1 MNIKAGKTKCMVFGT
16 SQKIKNKEFNIAYHH
31 QSISEAS
38 TYKYLGLTLDQ
49 TLKGYLCS
57 KTIFCNKVALDVQ
70 LMNFFLKKKCFVL
83 KIFRF
88 LCFCEIHRF
97 QNL

>member
-1 MNIKAGKTKCMVFGT
+1 MVFGT

-70 LMNFFLKKKCFVL
+70 LMNFFFEEKM
-83 KIFRF
+83 
-88 LCFCEIHRF
+88 FCSQDF
-97 QNL
+97 